1 MFVEKISLAAFRN
14 FENET
19 LTFSPG
25 VNLFLGDNGQGKSN
39 ILESLHLLF
48 HDKSFRPSVTNNFI
62 HKNKSQASVRAILQ
76 QRKLK
81 YFFDL
86 QIAAHR
92 KKLIVNEK
100 PLSFSKLAPG
110 FSTILFSPESLS
122 VIKDSSEQRRDLL
135 DELLITLDG
144 NHRKIL
150 DQFSKTLRTRNKVL
164 KDYAENQDS
173 SKQLLDILH
182 SLHPSYMDISTDLTT
197 ARLKAIHAIREDF
210 RNAMN
215 SISKNQNDVSI
226 EYLISDQVANDM
238 SHQEIR
244 FLLEKRAKELHSA
257 ELARGSSLVG
267 PHKHDV
273 KFLYDGN
280 DSRFFSS
287 QGQQRA
293 LILSFKMA
301 QIVYHRRAYQEAP
314 LLLLDDVL
322 SELDPNK
329 REALL
334 AFLNEVDSQIF
345 MTTTDLHFS
354 KPWTKAPMKVMH
366 IHQGKVN
373 EEYEERG

>member
-1 MFVEKISLAAFRN
+1 MFVEKLSLVAFRN
-14 FENET
+14 LKNET

-62 HKNKSQASVRAILQ
+62 HRDFNQASVRSILH

-81 YFFDL
+81 YFFEL
-86 QIAAHR
+86 QISAHR
-92 KKLIVNEK
+92 KKLQVNEK
-100 PLSFSKLAPG
+100 PMSFSKLAPG

-135 DELLITLDG
+135 DELLITLDA

-150 DQFSKTLRTRNKVL
+150 EQFSKTLRTRNKVL
-164 KDYAENQDS
+164 KDFAESNAA

-182 SLHPSYMDISTDLTT
+182 SLHPSYMDISTELTT
-197 ARLKAIHAIREDF
+197 ARLKAIETIREDF
-210 RNAMN
+210 RKSMNA
-215 SISKNQNDVSI
+215 ISKIEKDVRI
-226 EYLISDQVANDM
+226 EYFISDQVVNDM
-238 SHQEIR
+238 SHQESR

-345 MTTTDLHFS
+345 MTTTDLNFS
-354 KPWTKAPMKVMH
+354 KPWTKAPMKIMH
-366 IHQGKVN
+366 VCNGKVN